1 MSSVQAKIVKFV
13 RQEKVKIE
21 REKIEKIDLQDI
33 EILNLVQKDF
43 KMIIN
48 ILKEQKMV
56 IIGKNI
62 KEIARENW
70 NLF

>member
-21 REKIEKIDLQDI
+21 REKTDLQDI